1 MHTSFSVPL
10 GLDQDILQLPF
21 LKKIYKN
28 LVIYFKIY
36 TVFKFF
42 TRVLK
47 FDKLGTVTAHETPQS
62 PEIIFYIIINI

>member
-1 MHTSFSVPL
+1 M
-10 GLDQDILQLPF
+10 
-21 LKKIYKN
+21 
-28 LVIYFKIY
+28 Y